1 MPQEEEPIF
10 PVTDER
16 LLEQFNETLNATV
29 TRLAIAVYAAIFVR
43 IPPHP

>member
-10 PVTDER
+10 PVTNER

-29 TRLAIAVYAAIFVR
+29 TRLAIAVYAAIFIR
-43 IPPHP
+43 IPPRP

>member
-1 MPQEEEPIF
+1 MPQEEEPTF

-16 LLEQFNETLNATV
+16 LLKTIQRNLNATI

-43 IPPHP
+43 IPPRP